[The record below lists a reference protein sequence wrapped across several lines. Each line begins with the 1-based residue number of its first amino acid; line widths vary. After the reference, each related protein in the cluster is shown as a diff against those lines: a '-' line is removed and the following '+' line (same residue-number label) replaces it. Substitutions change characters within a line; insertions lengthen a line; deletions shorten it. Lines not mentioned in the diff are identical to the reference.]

1 MTGYAS
7 GPLAGI
13 KVLDLSRVLA
23 GPLAGTVLADLGA
36 EVIKVEHPERGDD
49 TRDWGS
55 RIGDTETTY
64 YNSANRNKKSLT
76 LDLQSKEGAGIARE
90 LAAVCDVVIQN
101 FKPGGADQLELGFSQ
116 LVAINPSLV
125 YCSIS
130 GYDQQ
135 GEEATRPGYDLVV
148 QGEAGL
154 MAMNGEASQP
164 PLKFGVA
171 IVDFFTGMY
180 AAQAVMAALIERGRT
195 GRGRHVQLSLFDC
208 GLTLTSY
215 YGLEA
220 LLHGKDPPRYGNAHP
235 AVVPYGVF
243 EAADGALVITVGT
256 NRQFVDFCRHIINR
270 PDLADDARYA
280 SNLLRSRNR
289 RELLPEID
297 AELKKRTRGELL
309 RGLSAHGIPCGE
321 ILSLFEALESERART
336 MVTRQAHPVAG
347 SVHVLASPYCFD
359 GERCGIRRRPPLLG
373 EHNHEILVDFLGKS
387 PDQMSR
393 LIEAGVIR
401 KERSI

>member
-180 AAQAVMAALIERGRT
+180 AAQAVMAALMSAVERKRT
-195 GRGRHVQLSLFDC
+195 SRSTVVVRLWPC
-208 GLTLTSY
+208 TLTSY

-220 LLHGKDPPRYGNAHP
+220 LLHGKDPPRYGTRTLLSYPTASSK
-235 AVVPYGVF
+235 
-243 EAADGALVITVGT
+243 
-256 NRQFVDFCRHIINR
+256 R
-270 PDLADDARYA
+270 P
-280 SNLLRSRNR
+280 
-289 RELLPEID
+289 
-297 AELKKRTRGELL
+297 T
-309 RGLSAHGIPCGE
+309 
-321 ILSLFEALESERART
+321 
-336 MVTRQAHPVAG
+336 
-347 SVHVLASPYCFD
+347 
-359 GERCGIRRRPPLLG
+359 
-373 EHNHEILVDFLGKS
+373 
-387 PDQMSR
+387 
-393 LIEAGVIR
+393 
-401 KERSI
+401 ERSS